1 MFIFYFMYFGHIRVT
16 VRALS
21 TGFTRLIERR
31 ASRNGHQDRI
41 EIDAVWISIYVSL
54 TASRVQ
60 LRPRRDFRDYLFTA
74 GARTRGT
81 PHEAHEGS
89 ATPPARLP
97 TAHDRP
103 RTRTC
108 TIYAENSVRAAARC
122 PTSIR
127 IPAGGNTN
135 VASSRFFRFDACR
148 PVTRF
153 EIFERFERLRQKGS
167 EDKDVFKSD
176 RNLSKNSLLF
186 VS

>member
-1 MFIFYFMYFGHIRVT
+1 MLIFCFMYFGHIRAT

-31 ASRNGHQDRI
+31 ASRNGHRI

-81 PHEAHEGS
+81 PHETHEGS

-122 PTSIR
+122 PTAEY
-127 IPAGGNTN
+127 PD
-135 VASSRFFRFDACR
+135 SSRRKYEHCLATVLPVRRVSSRNAFRAIR
-148 PVTRF
+148 TTSS
-153 EIFERFERLRQKGS
+153 KG
-167 EDKDVFKSD
+167 KW
-176 RNLSKNSLLF
+176 R
-186 VS
+186 